1 MIFAIN
7 VGNTVTSFGTASSS
21 GSIRMFRMPT
31 VDTKTDLE
39 LMMDF
44 SAFLEAERIDP
55 EDIEGAVLSCVVP
68 PLKDVLVR
76 AMTRLFKKEPLIVD
90 ASCADAFSIGLKEKT
105 ELGANLIALSTA
117 LVTEYGTPAILINVG
132 TATSFGVIDK
142 DSVYRGGV
150 LYPGMQDALDALI
163 SKTSLP
169 PLSVDAVLP
178 LSGKNTFDSIG
189 AGVLYGHAGAVD
201 RILDELLKEV
211 PDAVIVASGLRG
223 KLLTSV
229 LKHDVVY
236 DAALVLK
243 GLFEIYR
250 RKEDIR

>member
-7 VGNTVTSFGTASSS
+7 VGNTVTSFGMASSS

-55 EDIEGAVLSCVVP
+55 EDIECTVLSCVVP

-142 DSVYRGGV
+142 DCVYRGGV

-201 RILDELLKEV
+201 RILDELLQEV

-229 LKHDVVY
+229 LKHDVIY